1 MHLPAAVCD
10 RLDRINRNF
19 LWGDSPDKKKIHLV
33 KWDKVCKSK
42 DSGGLGLKKAKDQ
55 NLAFLTKLGWKITN
69 QEEGGLWVSILSDKY
84 LSKHSI
90 STWPNRPASHLW
102 RSIVD
107 TKQVLEKGVKWVIG
121 DGKSVSIWHDWWV
134 GDKPLALYHLGEH
147 TNYAQKVETLIIMD
161 GNWVL
166 EEIAQY
172 VDVSTLEAIN
182 AINLSIY

>member
-1 MHLPAAVCD
+1 M
-10 RLDRINRNF
+10 
-19 LWGDSPDKKKIHLV
+19 
-33 KWDKVCKSK
+33 CKSK

-55 NLAFLTKLGWKITN
+55 NLAFLTKLGWKNHKSRGRRTL
-69 QEEGGLWVSILSDKY
+69 GLHLKGQIPKQAL
-84 LSKHSI
+84 I

-134 GDKPLALYHLGEH
+134 GDKPLALYHPGEH